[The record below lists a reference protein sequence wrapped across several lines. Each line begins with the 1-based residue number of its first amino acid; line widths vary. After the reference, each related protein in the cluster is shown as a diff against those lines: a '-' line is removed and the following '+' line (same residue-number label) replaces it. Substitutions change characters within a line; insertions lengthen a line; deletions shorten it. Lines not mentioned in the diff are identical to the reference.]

1 MMFAILRHY
10 GIPSKIVNA
19 IRVLYDNSKE
29 DQTRNDELYKLVH
42 QKPVSETIRERQLRF
57 IGQCLRMHP
66 DEPSNIYAL
75 YTSQIKG
82 QGLVGRPKAS
92 YLDQIARHL
101 CSDKEIK
108 FGLTQIKTWAMDTP
122 TFSRA

>member
-1 MMFAILRHY
+1 
-10 GIPSKIVNA
+10 
-19 IRVLYDNSKE
+19 
-29 DQTRNDELYKLVH
+29 
-42 QKPVSETIRERQLRF
+42 
-57 IGQCLRMHP
+57 MHP
-66 DEPSNIYAL
+66 DELSNIYAL

-108 FGLTQIKTWAMDTP
+108 FGLTQIKTWAMDKP
-122 TFSRA
+122 TWKLLVVLKSPPDDDDNDDILLLPDIIF